1 MIEVNLYSLLENNIN
16 ASAGYCIDRIRF
28 DKEARGISVMEFV
41 KGFLRNNLSH
51 FESALKNSD
60 IVDFIN
66 SDITMRTKDFA
77 SINYYLA
84 QAGYLVQIQ
93 NVTDDEENPV
103 SVPAGVTEWNII
115 DTTFLQYDYPTTMK
129 VIPADGMDVVEVLDK
144 IIGQLSFFDRDTLG
158 SVRNP
163 LKEYV
168 ENMKKVKNLN
178 GSVSMSLTTKIYET
192 LANLGI
198 KIFTAQGPEG

>member
-1 MIEVNLYSLLENNIN
+1 MIEVNLYSLLENNVN
-16 ASAGYCIDRIRF
+16 ATVGYCVDRIRF

-41 KGFLRNNLSH
+41 KGFLKNNVSY

-60 IVDFIN
+60 IIDFIN
-66 SDITMRTKDFA
+66 SDFTMRTKDFA

-84 QAGYLVQIQ
+84 KAGYLVQIQ
-93 NVTDDEENPV
+93 NVTDDEDNPV
-103 SVPAGVTEWNII
+103 SVPAGTTEWNII

-144 IIGQLSFFDRDTLG
+144 IVGQLSFFDKNTLG
-158 SVRNP
+158 NVRNP

-168 ENMKKVKNLN
+168 ENLKKVKNLN
-178 GSVSMSLTTKIYET
+178 GSASISLTTKIYDT